1 MACSQKGIKCR
12 GLHKVRP
19 YERNI
24 PLIRKLIVTKDF
36 TQPLAPELCVAKI
49 FEISGTKF
57 DPDAAADLWP
67 KILQHKWLLSE
78 KLGRDAGLRVACI
91 DFLENMEQAREE
103 YLAYQRRDILNEMG
117 AQTISKELWDTISDS
132 QPPKQIVQRKIILP
146 LTKQDLSKKHGV
158 IPPKTII
165 FFGPPGTGKTHFA
178 KAIAGALSWWFIEI
192 APSMLM
198 VDGTEKVGA
207 NMRNIM
213 EKSRNLEEAVIFI
226 DEFEEIAG
234 RRDEASRVDKS
245 ITNEFLKQV
254 PLLKNQG
261 NNILFICATN
271 YIRQLDAA
279 LLRPGR
285 FDCIIPVGGLNED
298 ERATILEHYLS
309 KLNTGEVDLDRIIKM
324 TSRFTPADM
333 EYLFQQVAQFAFEQE
348 LATKQDYRVTTDT
361 IFEIIPKIRPTLT
374 EEVIV
379 EFEKDGIAYSRF

>member
-1 MACSQKGIKCR
+1 MTEDLTEALS
-12 GLHKVRP
+12 
-19 YERNI
+19 
-24 PLIRKLIVTKDF
+24 
-36 TQPLAPELCVAKI
+36 PELCASKI

-57 DPDAAADLWP
+57 EPDTAADLWP
-67 KILQHKWLLSE
+67 KILQHKWLMSE
-78 KLGRDAGLRVACI
+78 KLRRDVGLRVACI

-103 YLAYQRRDILNEMG
+103 YLAYERRNILNEMG

-132 QPPKQIVQRKIILP
+132 QPPKQVVQRKIILP
-146 LTKQDLSKKHGV
+146 LTQQDLSKKHGV
-158 IPPKTII
+158 VPPKTII

-207 NMRNIM
+207 NLRLIM

-234 RRDEASRVDKS
+234 SRDEANRVDKS

-254 PLLKNQG
+254 PLLKSQG
-261 NNILFICATN
+261 NKILLICATN

-298 ERATILEHYLS
+298 ERATILEYYLS

-324 TSRFTPADM
+324 TSSLPRLIWNISSSRLLSSP
-333 EYLFQQVAQFAFEQE
+333 LNRN
-348 LATKQDYRVTTDT
+348 LLPSK
-361 IFEIIPKIRPTLT
+361 II
-374 EEVIV
+374 
-379 EFEKDGIAYSRF
+379 G